1 MSDDDSET
9 RRMSE
14 IADAI
19 NTILQNDTAEPE
31 TAPQATTDA
40 AASEDVPANISSD
53 VAPAAFGAEQ
63 SGDQSGDDLDA
74 AIAAEFASQTPENI
88 SDETSDETS
97 DATGGATMP
106 NAPAAAA
113 DDPFGPPVT
122 LDAATDTGTD
132 TGTDAQ
138 TASADNATDTPR
150 DIGTGT
156 FGMGVQKAHED
167 SDLSLLSLRMQ
178 ETLSEL
184 QSGKDHGDGTRELL
198 QDMKLVRAQVMADVR
213 QEIENLAEATR
224 TRQAMIH
231 EEMRQLEAQSQMVRD
246 AVEIQLIKFETALD
260 ELHQKYFKNA
270 EAERI
275 RMDRY
280 REFLQF
286 LLKEREF

>member
-1 MSDDDSET
+1 MTGVNMAEEDSEA

-19 NTILQNDTAEPE
+19 NTILQNDPAEPQTTPQE
-31 TAPQATTDA
+31 AAPQPMAD
-40 AASEDVPANISSD
+40 PA
-53 VAPAAFGAEQ
+53 
-63 SGDQSGDDLDA
+63 SGDDLDA
-74 AIAAEFASQTPENI
+74 AIAAEFAPEAGT
-88 SDETSDETS
+88 ETDPETEPGS
-97 DATGGATMP
+97 EEATKDVSAETDGADAQSHEGLGV
-106 NAPAAAA
+106 AA
-113 DDPFGPPVT
+113 DDPFGPPAT
-122 LDAATDTGTD
+122 LD
-132 TGTDAQ
+132 TDA
-138 TASADNATDTPR
+138 THDRSNNEPDTDVDKP
-150 DIGTGT
+150 
-156 FGMGVQKAHED
+156 QKD

-178 ETLSEL
+178 ETLSDL
-184 QSGKDHGDGTRELL
+184 QSGNDHGDGTRELL

-224 TRQAMIH
+224 DRQAMIH
-231 EEMRQLEAQSQMVRD
+231 EEMRHLEAQSQMVRD

-286 LLKEREF
+286 LLKERDF

>member
-1 MSDDDSET
+1 MAEEDSEA

-19 NTILQNDTAEPE
+19 NTILQNDPAEPE
-31 TAPQATTDA
+31 AAPQEATD
-40 AASEDVPANISSD
+40 
-53 VAPAAFGAEQ
+53 PAAGDDLA
-63 SGDQSGDDLDA
+63 SGGDLDA
-74 AIAAEFASQTPENI
+74 AIAAEFAPETGPEAGDTLT
-88 SDETSDETS
+88 DEASEDTNNDTGSETDS
-97 DATGGATMP
+97 
-106 NAPAAAA
+106 AAAQGQEGLGVVV
-113 DDPFGPPVT
+113 DDPFGPPAT
-122 LDAATDTGTD
+122 LDTHANNDGPDDGPGNGSNTGTD
-132 TGTDAQ
+132 K
-138 TASADNATDTPR
+138 PH
-150 DIGTGT
+150 
-156 FGMGVQKAHED
+156 KD

-178 ETLSEL
+178 ETLSDL
-184 QSGKDHGDGTRELL
+184 QSGSDHGDGTRELL

-224 TRQAMIH
+224 DRQAMIH
-231 EEMRQLEAQSQMVRD
+231 EEMRHLEAQSQMVRD

>member
-40 AASEDVPANISSD
+40 AASEDVAANISSD

-63 SGDQSGDDLDA
+63 SGDDLDA
-74 AIAAEFASQTPENI
+74 AIAAEFASQTPGNI

-106 NAPAAAA
+106 NASAAAA

-122 LDAATDTGTD
+122 LDAPTDTGTD
-132 TGTDAQ
+132 TGTDEQ
-138 TASADNATDTPR
+138 TASADSATDTPR

-156 FGMGVQKAHED
+156 LGMGVQKAHED

>member
-1 MSDDDSET
+1 MAEEDSEA

-19 NTILQNDTAEPE
+19 NTILQNDPAEPE
-31 TAPQATTDA
+31 AAPQKA
-40 AASEDVPANISSD
+40 AD
-53 VAPAAFGAEQ
+53 PAAGDDLA
-63 SGDQSGDDLDA
+63 SGSDLDA
-74 AIAAEFASQTPENI
+74 AIAAEFASETKPETGPEAGDTLT
-88 SDETSDETS
+88 DEASEDTNNDTGSET
-97 DATGGATMP
+97 DGA
-106 NAPAAAA
+106 AAQGHEGLGVAA
-113 DDPFGPPVT
+113 DDPFGPPAT
-122 LDAATDTGTD
+122 LDTDANNDGPDDGPGNGSNTGTD
-132 TGTDAQ
+132 K
-138 TASADNATDTPR
+138 P
-150 DIGTGT
+150 
-156 FGMGVQKAHED
+156 QKD

-178 ETLSEL
+178 ETLSDL
-184 QSGKDHGDGTRELL
+184 QSGNDHGDGTRELL

-224 TRQAMIH
+224 DREAMIY
-231 EEMRQLEAQSQMVRD
+231 EEMRHLEAQSQMVRD

>member
-1 MSDDDSET
+1 MAEEDSEA

-19 NTILQNDTAEPE
+19 NTILQNDPAEPE
-31 TAPQATTDA
+31 AAPQEATD
-40 AASEDVPANISSD
+40 
-53 VAPAAFGAEQ
+53 PAA
-63 SGDQSGDDLDA
+63 GDDLASGGDLGA
-74 AIAAEFASQTPENI
+74 AIAAEFAPETGPETKPDTGPEAGDTMT
-88 SDETSDETS
+88 DEASEDTNNDTGSETDS
-97 DATGGATMP
+97 
-106 NAPAAAA
+106 AAAQGHEGLGVAA
-113 DDPFGPPVT
+113 DDPFGPPAT
-122 LDAATDTGTD
+122 LDTDANNDGPDNGSNTGTD
-132 TGTDAQ
+132 K
-138 TASADNATDTPR
+138 PH
-150 DIGTGT
+150 
-156 FGMGVQKAHED
+156 KD

-178 ETLSEL
+178 ETLSDL
-184 QSGKDHGDGTRELL
+184 QSGSDHGDGTRELL

-224 TRQAMIH
+224 DRQAMIH
-231 EEMRQLEAQSQMVRD
+231 EEMRHLEAQSQMVRD

>member
-1 MSDDDSET
+1 MAEEDSEA

-19 NTILQNDTAEPE
+19 NTILQNDPAEPE
-31 TAPQATTDA
+31 AAPPTPAPQEA
-40 AASEDVPANISSD
+40 AD
-53 VAPAAFGAEQ
+53 PAAGDDLA
-63 SGDQSGDDLDA
+63 SGGDLDA
-74 AIAAEFASQTPENI
+74 AIAAEFAPETGPETKPETGPEAGDTLT
-88 SDETSDETS
+88 DEASEDTNNDTGSETDS
-97 DATGGATMP
+97 
-106 NAPAAAA
+106 AAAQGHEGLGVAA
-113 DDPFGPPVT
+113 DDPFGPPAT
-122 LDAATDTGTD
+122 LDADANNDGPDDGPDNGSNTGTD
-132 TGTDAQ
+132 K
-138 TASADNATDTPR
+138 PH
-150 DIGTGT
+150 
-156 FGMGVQKAHED
+156 KD

-178 ETLSEL
+178 ETLSDL
-184 QSGKDHGDGTRELL
+184 QSGSDHGDGTRELL

-224 TRQAMIH
+224 DRQAMIH
-231 EEMRQLEAQSQMVRD
+231 EEMRHLEAQSQMVRD

>member
-1 MSDDDSET
+1 MAEEDSEA

-19 NTILQNDTAEPE
+19 NTILQNDPAEPE
-31 TAPQATTDA
+31 AAPPTPAPQEA
-40 AASEDVPANISSD
+40 AD
-53 VAPAAFGAEQ
+53 PAAGDDLA
-63 SGDQSGDDLDA
+63 SGGDLDA
-74 AIAAEFASQTPENI
+74 AVAAEFAPETEPEARDTMTEEASEDTNNDTG
-88 SDETSDETS
+88 SETDS
-97 DATGGATMP
+97 
-106 NAPAAAA
+106 AAAQGHEGLGVAA
-113 DDPFGPPVT
+113 DDPFGPPAT
-122 LDAATDTGTD
+122 LD
-132 TGTDAQ
+132 TDANNDG
-138 TASADNATDTPR
+138 ADDGPDNGSNSGIDKPH
-150 DIGTGT
+150 
-156 FGMGVQKAHED
+156 KD

-178 ETLSEL
+178 ETLSDL
-184 QSGKDHGDGTRELL
+184 QSGSDHGDGTRELL

-224 TRQAMIH
+224 DRQAMIH
-231 EEMRQLEAQSQMVRD
+231 EEMRHLEAQSQMVRD